1 MFDPNEI
8 DPLRFCKL
16 AQAWEV
22 DSNLSE
28 FPRLAAEFS
37 GGRLSCRVTGS
48 LDRHKGYVLRV
59 EVSGEVELTCQRC
72 LGEMTQTLAIT
83 CDVTLARDEA
93 ELERRNVNS
102 ETAVDVI
109 LASAKLSLIELI
121 EDEVLLGLPLAPMHA
136 PGVCVIPA
144 VNIKG
149 V

>member
-1 MFDPNEI
+1 MFDPNGI

-16 AQAWEV
+16 AQTWVV
-22 DSNLSE
+22 DSGLPE

-37 GGRLSCRVTGS
+37 GGQLSCRVSGS

-72 LGEMTQTLAIT
+72 LGEMTQKLAIC

-93 ELERRNVNS
+93 ELERRNANS
-102 ETAVDVI
+102 ETGVDVI

>member
-16 AQAWEV
+16 AQAWEL
-22 DSNLSE
+22 DSYLSE

-102 ETAVDVI
+102 ETGVDVI

-136 PGVCVIPA
+136 PGVCVIPR
-144 VNIKG
+144 
-149 V
+149 

>member
-37 GGRLSCRVTGS
+37 GGQLSCRVTGS

-72 LGEMTQTLAIT
+72 LGEMTQKLAIT

-102 ETAVDVI
+102 ETGVDVI